1 MCCDEVGC
9 ELRAMS
15 MSTLGRRFLRAGG
28 FLRWSKPRA
37 QGFADARGLGSS
49 LVRFRSVKL

>member
-1 MCCDEVGC
+1 
-9 ELRAMS
+9 MS